1 MYTVSIHKS
10 NSYVTLKVLYVE
22 YTVMYTVSLITVIIL
37 HDNGIILPYIAEG
50 EFKMQP
56 KPSAELN
63 LKLELS

>member
-1 MYTVSIHKS
+1 
-10 NSYVTLKVLYVE
+10 
-22 YTVMYTVSLITVIIL
+22 MYTVSLVMVIIL
-37 HDNGIILPYIAEG
+37 HDNGIILPYIAGG